1 MEKSIQAALMEIERA
16 RDVRILYAC
25 EAGSR
30 AWGTAGS
37 DSDYDVRAIYMHP
50 LEWYLSIEHKQDYID
65 VYAEKRR
72 LDIHGWEIRKALQ
85 LLNKSTP
92 SLLKWLQSSIVY
104 RSCPAFVS
112 SMRMLARKC
121 FSPKACIYHY
131 LHMAERNYRKMRQQE
146 AADVKS
152 YFYILRLLLTCK
164 HIENHRAIPPLE
176 FQALLKSAAVPPSIV
191 NELEQ
196 LLILKFLEEK
206 RSSAVNQK
214 VLHHFIEQE
223 IGRMKQIAD
232 SLQPYRA
239 DYADEL
245 NRLFRQMLIKD
256 NDVQ

>member
-30 AWGTAGS
+30 AWGTARS

-92 SLLKWLQSSIVY
+92 SLLEWLQSSIVY
-104 RSCPAFVS
+104 RSCPTFVS
-112 SMRMLARKC
+112 SMRKLARKC

-131 LHMAERNYRKMRQQE
+131 LHMAERNYRKMTQ
-146 AADVKS
+146 
-152 YFYILRLLLTCK
+152 
-164 HIENHRAIPPLE
+164 
-176 FQALLKSAAVPPSIV
+176 
-191 NELEQ
+191 
-196 LLILKFLEEK
+196 
-206 RSSAVNQK
+206 
-214 VLHHFIEQE
+214 
-223 IGRMKQIAD
+223 
-232 SLQPYRA
+232 
-239 DYADEL
+239 
-245 NRLFRQMLIKD
+245 
-256 NDVQ
+256 